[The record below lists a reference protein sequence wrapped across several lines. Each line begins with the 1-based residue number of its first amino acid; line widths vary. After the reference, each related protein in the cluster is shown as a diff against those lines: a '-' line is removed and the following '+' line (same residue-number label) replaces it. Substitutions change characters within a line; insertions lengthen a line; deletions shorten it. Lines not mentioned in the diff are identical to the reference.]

1 MKTIIIAS
9 LIALTNAVQINY
21 AYGDAQKERDEEAGY
36 PSRAGSGDDVKYA
49 NDYIEKSTGRFKTP
63 YEVELERATKL

>member
-9 LIALTNAVQINY
+9 LIALTKAVQINY

-36 PSRAGSGDDVKYA
+36 ASVAASEDNIKFT
-49 NDYIEKSTGRFKTP
+49 NLYIEKNTGRFKTP
-63 YEVELERATKL
+63 YEVELEKQEGL